1 MADSADQKDQK
12 IRVRLR
18 SLRSAE
24 TLTPEQLFGVIIRS
38 TGFLTDLY
46 NQLDKN
52 ISLSQSEFPV
62 KDAVNNDFRLIKTKE
77 LNNPLLYPNPN
88 QRGNAL
94 LAADLIAFIDEA
106 YQALLR
112 TEKLSAQISD
122 NLKKIEKFLPSQQ
135 LNLDTQASLDEEEL
149 LRCEDQTEV
158 TEICRNFLDLLGQA
172 NQEKRLEET
181 FEEPTTG
188 EESLKTTGESPAAAI
203 PPSEEE
209 KETETEG
216 EEPPNQPEEETKKT
230 LGFSEEFNLAQLDP
244 TSKLYI
250 QSLSIITINQAL
262 AAYYTPETLAALG
275 LKEAPSF
282 DQLSLEARQ
291 QLMQAAFGK
300 VENLLASGDYNL
312 SQLIQEV
319 SARSNFSREASLDLL
334 LDLKAVQTLST
345 EVKNIAERGILP
357 KKDISEKD
365 LLENLNPR
373 QKNRDENITNSGE
386 AEQFFQ
392 RQAESLSADSPEAK
406 QVLEQINQT
415 FTGLDEQTFL
425 AQLQKFALES
435 GRDQTNSS
443 ILIQKNVI
451 PGINT
456 FIQQGF
462 PAEFALTMSPS
473 QFALFFGDV
482 VSQQVLSDP
491 ESANQVRNL
500 LYSYWVSKRSHWAS
514 EIRREINQEQMS
526 VPEFQE
532 YLKKQNATEA
542 GQKEFARFY
551 QRELQRNQDYDPAL
565 NPDRNLDGTEL
576 MRAYAGQTTTDPVL
590 LEYQQQRQEALHAF
604 YQSLA
609 KEDQQVFIQYYQP
622 EYQITETITITTT
635 EQFVRQAPNA
645 SPLDFYGINANQVLN
660 LPYFQGN
667 QGQSAH
673 ENPFAQ
679 QAFGL
684 LGGKNSALLDKGVN
698 ELGKKGLEWGLKAA
712 LAAAT
717 GGSTA
722 AAEAAFE
729 AAKQIPILGG
739 IINAFES
746 KILEWIKDH
755 WQEVLIA
762 AILALLGWLFQ
773 FLLPL
778 LLALGAGIILWRSGA
793 LQKLFGLDKNI
804 AESKITPEQLR
815 QQSSLSQV
823 NNAQI
828 STTSTK
834 TASGVSQSTAAKSVF
849 GAAAQ
854 TAGQAV
860 ITSAILMGTS
870 ALLYKAVLNSAFL
883 TDFPARDDSF
893 LASVAKESKYASV
906 TKKAKIVS
914 GCSNPESNGT
924 KCAEPSFPV
933 TIEYEIVIKPKE
945 DYSIKVTSIED
956 NIKFRQNEDA
966 WQETEG
972 QSAPGLTDI
981 TKTMTDFPEFSG
993 STGVNPNETDPNT
1006 GNTQTGNTQTDLT
1019 NDPTYIAAGDQ
1030 LVLTYKLEDLDSKY
1044 MHTSITNT
1052 LEVKFYYS
1060 NDISE
1065 GSDNMKTAARIC
1077 LGECS
1082 GGVGCWP
1089 TTGTITQLPFEGF
1102 SHGPSETSGTSYYLD
1117 AYDIGAPMGT
1127 PVYAP
1132 YSGSLCFR
1140 SCKDTGYGCSYEL
1153 IFDDGGT
1160 QRKLLFAHFMEATP
1174 GLDTQGA
1181 CADFQAGDFINS
1193 VGNRGNSSGYGGG
1206 YHLHYE
1212 VDYNGVFGS
1221 SIARSFSILE
1231 TLVPETD
1238 DGTYPPVNGKV
1249 VTTCYQ

>member
-1 MADSADQKDQK
+1 MADSADQKDRK

-18 SLRSAE
+18 RLKGAE
-24 TLTPEQLFGVIIRS
+24 TLTPEQLFGIVIRS

-46 NQLDKN
+46 NQLDKD
-52 ISLSQSEFPV
+52 ISLSQNDFPIE
-62 KDAVNNDFRLIKTKE
+62 DAVNNDFRLIKTVE
-77 LNNPLLYPNPN
+77 LANPQLYPNPN
-88 QRGNAL
+88 QRGAAL
-94 LAADLIAFIDEA
+94 VAADFIAFIDEA
-106 YQALLR
+106 YQSLLR

-135 LNLDTQASLDEEEL
+135 LNLDTQTSLDEEEL

-158 TEICRNFLDLLGQA
+158 AEMCRNFLELLSQA
-172 NQEKRLEET
+172 NQEKKLEEILG
-181 FEEPTTG
+181 EPTVK
-188 EESLKTTGESPAAAI
+188 EESLKIIDGSSAAAP
-203 PPSEEE
+203 PPSEEA
-209 KETETEG
+209 KEAETEG
-216 EEPPNQPEEETKKT
+216 EEPPDQPEEETKKT
-230 LGFSEEFNLAQLDP
+230 FNFSEEFNLAQLDP

-275 LKEAPSF
+275 LKEAPRF

-334 LDLKAVQTLST
+334 LDLKAVQILST
-345 EVKNIAERGILP
+345 EVKNIADRGALP
-357 KKDISEKD
+357 EKNISEED
-365 LLENLNPR
+365 LLGKLNPR
-373 QKNRDENITNSGE
+373 QKNTDENITNSGE

-392 RQAESLSADSPEAK
+392 RQAESLSTDSPEAK
-406 QVLEQINQT
+406 QVLEQLNQT

-425 AQLQKFALES
+425 AQLQKFALKS

-500 LYSYWVSKRSHWAS
+500 FYSYWVSKRSHWAS

-532 YLKKQNATEA
+532 YLKKQNATET

-551 QRELQRNQDYDPAL
+551 QQELQRNQDYDPAL

-576 MRAYAGQTTTDPVL
+576 MRAYVGQTTTDPVL
-590 LEYQQQRQEALHAF
+590 REYQQQRQEALHAF

-645 SPLDFYGINANQVLN
+645 SLLDFYGINANQVLN
-660 LPYFQGN
+660 LPYFQSN
-667 QGQSAH
+667 EGQSASV
-673 ENPFAQ
+673 NPLTQ
-679 QAFGL
+679 QALGL
-684 LGGKNSALLDKGVN
+684 LGGKGSALLGQGVN

-722 AAEAAFE
+722 AVEAALE
-729 AAKQIPILGG
+729 AAKKIPIVGK
-739 IINAFES
+739 IIDRLES
-746 KILEWIKDH
+746 EAVDKALQWVKDH

-893 LASVAKESKYASV
+893 LASVTKESKYASV

-1089 TTGTITQLPFEGF
+1089 TTGTISQLPFSGDY
-1102 SHGPSETSGTSYYLD
+1102 SHGPPATSYYLD
-1117 AYDIGAPMGT
+1117 AYDIGATMGT
-1127 PVYAP
+1127 PTYTPFA
-1132 YSGSLCFR
+1132 GSLCFR
-1140 SCKDTGYGCSYEL
+1140 SCKETGYGCSYEL

-1160 QRKLLFAHFMEATP
+1160 QRKLLFAHFEEANPDLSTP
-1174 GLDTQGA
+1174 GTCMDVQEGYL
-1181 CADFQAGDFINS
+1181 ING
-1193 VGNRGNSSGYGGG
+1193 VGSKGNSSGP
-1206 YHLHYE
+1206 HLHYE